1 MWTDE
6 TATISDEYA
15 ELFKSKATTPL
26 LLLDILSLGI
36 GIGLGILGTLLS
48 LVGLLWIYIKKRNET
63 EIQKVK

>member
-26 LLLDILSLGI
+26 RLLDIFSLGF
-36 GIGLGILGTLLS
+36 GIGLGILGILLS
-48 LVGLLWIYIKKRNET
+48 LGGLLWIFVKKRNET